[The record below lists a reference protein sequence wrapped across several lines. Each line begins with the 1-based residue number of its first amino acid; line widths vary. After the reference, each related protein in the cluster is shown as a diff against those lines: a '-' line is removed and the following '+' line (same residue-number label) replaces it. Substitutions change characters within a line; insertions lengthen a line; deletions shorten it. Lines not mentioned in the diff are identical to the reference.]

1 MENIKNSTNKWIIP
15 LSAIIIFQIFSKF
28 LGIGFEISGIIGI
41 FITIFTFVFF
51 IIFIKH
57 YDFIYLSYNKI
68 FIIIILISL
77 PIYLILG
84 IIAYFDFELYIFD
97 IIAQILNYLN
107 ILIILIISIPL
118 VIKFINNKIIYDRKN
133 AKSYNVTINK
143 QENRYTEKI
152 PFYTESSNKNDNYNN
167 TLFISNSI
175 IDSLPS
181 MVKNELIKMSAQKQQ
196 EFLEEFNRKKK
207 TISLGYV
214 FLLFIF
220 GFHYAYLNKWG
231 EQIIFIL
238 TGGGLIIWWIVD
250 LFRIPSMVKNYNKDI
265 AINVLRNMKALYN
278 N

>member
-1 MENIKNSTNKWIIP
+1 M
-15 LSAIIIFQIFSKF
+15 
-28 LGIGFEISGIIGI
+28 
-41 FITIFTFVFF
+41 
-51 IIFIKH
+51 
-57 YDFIYLSYNKI
+57 
-68 FIIIILISL
+68 
-77 PIYLILG
+77 
-84 IIAYFDFELYIFD
+84 YIFD